1 MPSGVRHSSGAMT
14 HSLYRLADHTLAEP
28 LVHDWNAWWMTV
40 APVPASLHLHG
51 YQLPLLKA
59 YLQTPDFHAKAAKD
73 PLLSGTSFVGIPAER
88 AGEVKALLQRMQGEQ
103 ADRIKLAEALEDFQ
117 TWLLAEAKGQSL
129 EPLYEKVPEPLKGR
143 VELSY
148 DYYNRPFVR
157 VLEGL
162 AYRSRYHKP
171 ELQTVRLSR
180 HEADNARPSMLA
192 TPRLREPGQVELRLP
207 FSDTH
212 LDTLFGLDV
221 EPRPLGSIRDVLG
234 AAVKSDEELL
244 PLLSDAPLP
253 ASAPWEGPGV
263 RVRYV
268 GHACVLVE
276 WKGVSIL
283 LDAVVAP
290 HPAKGGAP
298 RISFQDLP
306 RRIDYVLITHSHPD
320 HLDIETLL
328 RLRHRI
334 GHLVVPRA
342 SGLLLGDYSTK
353 LLARSLGFQRVLEP
367 EFLESI
373 PLPDGEILAAPFLGE
388 HGDLGHAKSSW
399 IIRTGKHQM
408 LFAADSTC
416 IDEHLYRNLREA
428 VGDIQTVF
436 MNTEIEGAPHTWML
450 EALFPKKR
458 DRKMEKNRR
467 CRGSNVPEG
476 LRLLEL
482 VGAKRLYNY
491 AMGLE
496 PWVEHII
503 GPPATME
510 TPRMKESDK
519 LLAECKARGVDA
531 TRLQGSTTFHLE
543 F

>member
-1 MPSGVRHSSGAMT
+1 MSQSH
-14 HSLYRLADHTLAEP
+14 YRLANHTLAEP
-28 LVHDWNAWWMTV
+28 LIHDWQAWWMTV
-40 APVPASLHLHG
+40 APVPASLHLHT
-51 YQLPLLKA
+51 YQIPLLRA
-59 YLQTPDFHAKAAKD
+59 YLQSPDFHAKAAKD
-73 PLLSGTSFVGIPAER
+73 PQLSGTSFVGIPATR
-88 AGEVKALLQRMQGEQ
+88 AGEVKALLQRMQEEQ
-103 ADRIKLAEALEDFQ
+103 ADRIKLAQALDDFQ
-117 TWLLAEAKGQSL
+117 AWLLAEAKGQSL

-162 AYRSRYHKP
+162 AYRSRFHKP
-171 ELQTVRLSR
+171 ELQSLRLSK
-180 HEADNARPSMLA
+180 HESDSARASLLS
-192 TPRLREPGQVELRLP
+192 TPRLKEPGQIELRLP
-207 FSDTH
+207 FNDAR
-212 LDTLFGLDV
+212 LDSLFGLDL
-221 EPRPLGSIRDVLG
+221 EPRPLGYIRDVLG
-234 AAVKSDEELL
+234 PSIKNDEELL
-244 PLLSDAPLP
+244 PLLAE
-253 ASAPWEGPGV
+253 ASPPPSETWGGPDV

-290 HPAKGGAP
+290 QPAQGGAP

-334 GHLVVPRA
+334 GHLVLPRA
-342 SGLLLGDYSTK
+342 SGVLLGDYSPK
-353 LLARSLGFQRVLEP
+353 LLAHSLGFQRVLEP
-367 EFLESI
+367 EFLEPI

-399 IIRTGKHQM
+399 LIRTGKHQM

-428 VGDIQTVF
+428 VGDIHTVF

-458 DRKMEKNRR
+458 DRKLEKNRR
-467 CRGSNVPEG
+467 CRGSNAPEG

-482 VGAKRLYNY
+482 LGAKRLYNY

-503 GPPATME
+503 GPPATSE
-510 TPRMKESDK
+510 TPRMKESDR

-531 TRLQGSTTFHLE
+531 IRLQGSTSFHIE
-543 F
+543 S